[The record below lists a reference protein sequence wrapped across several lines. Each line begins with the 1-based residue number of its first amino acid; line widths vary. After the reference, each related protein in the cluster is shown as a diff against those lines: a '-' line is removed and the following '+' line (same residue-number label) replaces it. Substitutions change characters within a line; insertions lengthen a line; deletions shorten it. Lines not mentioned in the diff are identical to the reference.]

1 MTISC
6 GSQIARCCAPRSHQ
20 AQLQKPGIA
29 LRKLRFAVRTAAN
42 QAQPWQPPG
51 EIKWEQKKGAR
62 MCAQWGKI
70 VISELFL

>member
-42 QAQPWQPPG
+42 QAQLPETRRNKMG
-51 EIKWEQKKGAR
+51 TKKGR
-62 MCAQWGKI
+62 TDVRQMGGKYY
-70 VISELFL
+70 

>member
-42 QAQPWQPPG
+42 QAFLAQHQERNKMG
-51 EIKWEQKKGAR
+51 TKKGR
-62 MCAQWGKI
+62 TDVRPMGGKYY
-70 VISELFL
+70 